1 MKMKDHNNDINKSGG
16 ESERCLSTTMLE
28 SLIFIYVTSGFIFDF
43 VLNKFLT
50 GLSINWNYCIR
61 LKESDENEVFLCFR
75 NKHERAVVLIVYVIN
90 FGRTNTGHR
99 NG

>member
-1 MKMKDHNNDINKSGG
+1 MTLIKAEVNQRDVYQQQ
-16 ESERCLSTTMLE
+16 CLNPLFLFML
-28 SLIFIYVTSGFIFDF
+28 LGGFIFDF

-50 GLSINWNYCIR
+50 GLRINWNYCIR